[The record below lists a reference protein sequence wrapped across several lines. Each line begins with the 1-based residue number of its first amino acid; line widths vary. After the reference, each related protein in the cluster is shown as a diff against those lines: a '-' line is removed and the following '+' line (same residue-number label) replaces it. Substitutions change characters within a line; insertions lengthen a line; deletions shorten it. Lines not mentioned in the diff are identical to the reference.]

1 MVESNFASLGPMLL
15 ARKGGAKPAMRP
27 QLGPLN
33 GGSPD
38 GGKSDAD
45 ALEDLGWNDM
55 GEADE
60 RPANVVN
67 LTPEPANPATDAE
80 AAQQALIART
90 ELSEAALDPPVVPS
104 DVHRQQRD
112 IAERMETAAPS
123 EPAPTASLG
132 SPVMS
137 KPAKV
142 QALPPVTD
150 DEQDAEEEA
159 FWPGTPAQEAAPS
172 QDNERLHY
180 RVEPEDEAEEAEYEA
195 PEFVPAPRQA
205 SEPAPEP
212 APRRAARDQGK
223 RAAFTLRLDQDR
235 HLKLRLAATMR
246 NLSAQQLV
254 TQALDRLLDDMPELE
269 SLAAQMARH

>member
-1 MVESNFASLGPMLL
+1 MDESNFASLGPMLL

-80 AAQQALIART
+80 AAEQALIART

-112 IAERMETAAPS
+112 IAARMETDRPS
-123 EPAPTASLG
+123 EPAPTASFG
-132 SPVMS
+132 SPIMA

-142 QALPPVTD
+142 QALPPVID
-150 DEQDAEEEA
+150 DESEEEEEA
-159 FWPGTPAQEAAPS
+159 FLPETAVLEAAPS
-172 QDNERLHY
+172 QEPHWLHY
-180 RVEPEDEAEEAEYEA
+180 RVEPEGKAEQSELER
-195 PEFVPAPRQA
+195 PATVQA

-212 APRRAARDQGK
+212 VVRRAARDQGK

-254 TQALDRLLDDMPELE
+254 TQALDRMLEDMPELE

>member
-112 IAERMETAAPS
+112 IAARMETAAPPG
-123 EPAPTASLG
+123 PAPTVSPG
-132 SPVMS
+132 SPVMA
-137 KPAKV
+137 KPVKV

-150 DEQDAEEEA
+150 DETDAEEEA
-159 FWPGTPAQEAAPS
+159 FSPRITVPEAAPS
-172 QDNERLHY
+172 PISERLHY
-180 RVEPEDEAEEAEYEA
+180 RVEPEDKAEEAELDA
-195 PEFVPAPRQA
+195 PEPVHTSMQA
-205 SEPAPEP
+205 SEPASEMV
-212 APRRAARDQGK
+212 PRRAAREQGK

-254 TQALDRLLDDMPELE
+254 TQALDRLLADMPELE